1 MKKITYQLMWIN
13 DNEDEDYLIG
23 IELGCDI
30 YDYIRKKYSKI
41 IDPDMGKI
49 EISGYT
55 DNIPGYIVLDN
66 DFEKPLDYSGE

>member
-1 MKKITYQLMWIN
+1 MWIN
-13 DNEDEDYLIG
+13 ENEDEDYLIG
-23 IELGCDI
+23 IRLGCDL
-30 YDYIRKKYSKI
+30 YGFIRKKYSKI